1 MDLDI
6 EHDPGMCRFSV
17 VVEGHACEV
26 DYRLSGPVMTI
37 THTGVPQ
44 AVGGRGIAAQ
54 LMRAALAE
62 AEAQGWKVV
71 PACSYAADFM
81 RKHPEFGHLLQGA

>member
-6 EHDPGMCRFSV
+6 THDAGKRRFTAV
-17 VVEGHACEV
+17 VDGHECEI
-26 DYRLSGPVMTI
+26 DYQLSGEVMSI

-44 AVGGRGIAAQ
+44 AIAGRGIAAQ
-54 LMRAALAE
+54 LMRAVLKE
-62 AEAQGWKVV
+62 AEARGWKVI

-81 RKHPEFGHLLQGA
+81 RKHPEYGHLLQAA